1 MNDILV
7 LPTGPLADASLA
19 LVRSTES
26 RPIADHS
33 IRTFIFARLL
43 AEREGALNDAA
54 YDEQLLFAAAVMHD
68 LGLGARARGRARF
81 EVEGADLAAD
91 LLRAHGVPEADVD

>member
-1 MNDILV
+1 MNDVLV

-33 IRTFIFARLL
+33 IRSFIFARLL
-43 AEREGALNDAA
+43 AEHEGALNDAD
-54 YDEQLLFAAAVMHD
+54 YDEELLFAAAVMHD
-68 LGLGARARGRARF
+68 LAWMPKREALHAARPASKSRAPTWLPRC
-81 EVEGADLAAD
+81 
-91 LLRAHGVPEADVD
+91 